1 MASGA
6 NVFRKTTVEA
16 LTDQTQAS
24 TKLAGMVIKS
34 YRDYSAPG
42 NPSMSQQEVAT
53 AAGTHQSV
61 VSDLE
66 RGKKIPD
73 NPTLQAVM
81 QIIGLNLTDPE
92 PRALFNLLTTLRDNS
107 APLKALAKHKP

>member
-6 NVFRKTTVEA
+6 NVFRKTAVEA
-16 LTDQTQAS
+16 LSDQANAS
-24 TKLAGMVIKS
+24 KKLAGMVIKS

-42 NPSMSQQEVAT
+42 NPSRTQQEVAT
-53 AAGTHQSV
+53 AAGTYQSV

-73 NPTLQAVM
+73 NTTLQSIM
-81 QIIGLNLTDPE
+81 QTIGLDLADAE
-92 PRALFNLLTTLRDNS
+92 PLALFNMLTTLRDNGDQ
-107 APLKALAKHKP
+107 LKALSKHKP